1 MAVKIAKDQC
11 VGCESCIATC
21 PAGALVMK
29 DGKAEVKEDS
39 CISCGACVSECP
51 VQAISLPKAEREVA
65 NKEGCDLWV
74 MAETDAGQIMGVTF
88 ELLGAAARLAAS
100 GNSRNAPTAR
110 TRRSKSSGR
119 VGRQSSTAS
128 NASGR
133 TP

>member
-74 MAETDAGQIMGVTF
+74 MAETDAGQIIAPGVWPAGAINHTDYP
-88 ELLGAAARLAAS
+88 EQAYLLG
-100 GNSRNAPTAR
+100 
-110 TRRSKSSGR
+110 KR
-119 VGRQSSTAS
+119 V
-128 NASGR
+128 
-133 TP
+133 